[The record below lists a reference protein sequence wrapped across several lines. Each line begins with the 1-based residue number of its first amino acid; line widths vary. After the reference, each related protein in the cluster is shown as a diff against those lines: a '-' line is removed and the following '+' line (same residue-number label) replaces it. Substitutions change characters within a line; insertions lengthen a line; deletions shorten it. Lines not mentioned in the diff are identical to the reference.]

1 MDSKLQ
7 KRTDCNKENSL
18 KSKPNIILVEP
29 PAVSPF
35 GNQRIFGGNGS
46 NKSDFRKP
54 PLDLMM
60 ISGYL
65 RKEGFDNTLID
76 ANASRR
82 TIDEVK
88 ETLRNISPDVIF
100 FSTSTCTIYKDLLI
114 AKVAKE
120 INPSAITVAIGTH
133 VMALPE
139 ETFQESQYLDVI
151 IYSSEWEQ
159 ASLNIIKNISNLSQ
173 ANGIFFRKYNGEIV
187 KTGYQLPIENLDV
200 LGFPSHDKLEKV
212 LYGDPTSKRFP
223 KTMVMGQKSCSNNC
237 SFCCQPAFFGA
248 PGIRA
253 RSVEHFLEE
262 LLWVQKLGF
271 KEVMF
276 NDATLTAD
284 MKWAASLFEG
294 MMRNNINL
302 TWNCSTR
309 ADRVNAEILKLMK
322 SAGCH
327 TIAIGMESVDPLV
340 LKNIRKGITA
350 EKIREA
356 VSLIKKCGMDT
367 IVFCVVG
374 FPGETR
380 ESIEKTIVFLKTL
393 DTTFI
398 TLGIAVPAPGTDFY
412 RHVEEN
418 KYLLTKDWSLY
429 DPMKKPVFSYPW
441 LSSDE
446 IVYYSRYGLRQF
458 YLRPKYILDR
468 IKTIRS
474 FSEAASY
481 FSNFLGFMK
490 RYVLEQGTKR

>member
-1 MDSKLQ
+1 MV
-7 KRTDCNKENSL
+7 TAIM
-18 KSKPNIILVEP
+18 SKPNILLLEP

-65 RKEGFDNTLID
+65 RKEGFDNQILD
-76 ANASRR
+76 ANASRKTFQDVR
-82 TIDEVK
+82 EFIEKV
-88 ETLRNISPDVIF
+88 SPDIVF
-100 FSTSTCTIYKDLLI
+100 FSTSTCTIYKDLLVTKI
-114 AKVAKE
+114 AKE
-120 INPSAITVAIGTH
+120 INPSIVTVAIGTH

-139 ETFQESQYLDVI
+139 DTFRESEHLDVI
-151 IYSSEWEQ
+151 IYSGEWEQ
-159 ASLNIIKNISNLSQ
+159 AALNIVENISDLSK
-173 ANGIFFRKYNGEIV
+173 AKGIYFRKQGGEII
-187 KTGYQLPIENLDV
+187 KTDIQFPIDNLDD
-200 LGFPSHDKLEKV
+200 LGFPAHDKLKKE

-223 KTMVMGQKSCSNNC
+223 KTMVMGQKACINNC

-248 PGIRA
+248 PGIRT
-253 RSVEHFLEE
+253 RSVEHFMEE

-284 MKWAASLFEG
+284 LKWAASLFEG

-322 SAGCH
+322 RAGCH
-327 TIAIGMESVDPLV
+327 TIAIGMESVDPVV

-380 ESIEKTIVFLKTL
+380 ESIQKTIIFLKTL

-446 IVYYSRYGLRQF
+446 IAYYSRYGLRQF
-458 YLRPKYILDR
+458 YLRPRYILGR

-474 FSEAASY
+474 FSDAASY

>member
-1 MDSKLQ
+1 MKVL
-7 KRTDCNKENSL
+7 L
-18 KSKPNIILVEP
+18 IEP
-29 PAVSPF
+29 PAVSKF

-65 RKEGFDNTLID
+65 RKNGFDNTLLD
-76 ANASRR
+76 ANSLR
-82 TIDEVK
+82 K
-88 ETLRNISPDVIF
+88 TLADVEEFLNRESPDVVF

-120 INPSAITVAIGTH
+120 IRRSIVTVAIGTH

-139 ETFQESQYLDVI
+139 ETFKESEYLDVI
-151 IYSSEWEQ
+151 VYSGEWEQ
-159 ASLNIIKNISNLSQ
+159 VCLNIVQNISNLKT
-173 ANGIFFRKYNGEIV
+173 ARGIIFQESSGEII
-187 KTGYQLPIENLDV
+187 KTSDQLPVENLDN
-200 LGFPSHDKLEKV
+200 LGFPAHDKLNKGA
-212 LYGDPTSKRFP
+212 YGDPTSHRSP
-223 KTMVMGQKSCSNNC
+223 KTMVMGQKSCINNC

-248 PGIRA
+248 PSIRK
-253 RSVEHFLEE
+253 RSVGHFLEE
-262 LLWVQKLGF
+262 LQWVQKLGF

-284 MKWAASLFEG
+284 SEWASSLFEG
-294 MMRNNINL
+294 MIRNKIDL

-309 ADRVNAEILKLMK
+309 ADRINPDVLSLMK
-322 SAGCH
+322 RAGCH
-327 TIAIGMESVDPLV
+327 TIAIGMESIDPAV
-340 LKNIRKGITA
+340 LKNIKKNIKA
-350 EKIREA
+350 EQIKKA
-356 VSLIKKCGMDT
+356 VSLIKKEGINT

-374 FPGETR
+374 FPGETK
-380 ESIEKTIVFLKTL
+380 ESIEKTISFLKTL
-393 DTTFI
+393 NTTFI
-398 TLGIAVPAPGTDFY
+398 TLGIAVPVPGTDFY
-412 RHVEEN
+412 RYVEKN

-429 DPMKKPVFSYPW
+429 DPMKKPVFSYPA

-446 IVYYSRYGLRQF
+446 IAYYSRYGLRQF
-458 YLRPKYILDR
+458 YLRPKYILGR

-474 FSEAASY
+474 FSDAASY